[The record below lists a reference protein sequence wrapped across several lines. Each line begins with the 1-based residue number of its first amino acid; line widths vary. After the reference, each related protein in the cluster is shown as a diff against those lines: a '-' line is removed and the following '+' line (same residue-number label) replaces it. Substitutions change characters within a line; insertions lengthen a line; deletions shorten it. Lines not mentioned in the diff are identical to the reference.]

1 MNAPDKHLVA
11 LAQGMAPSLE
21 RKPRPA
27 VTASEI
33 AYEMA
38 EAEFLASPAKYA
50 AWLESVDGDRHMALW
65 FMAPM
70 SASELMA
77 VQNNQHAEMRQS
89 YAATRELRN
98 RYLNDQCADIAA
110 RSIELQEP
118 GTGYNGM
125 SRQDAAERIVR

>member
-1 MNAPDKHLVA
+1 MNAPD
-11 LAQGMAPSLE
+11 
-21 RKPRPA
+21 RFIPRPA

-50 AWLESVDGDRHMALW
+50 AWLQSVDGDRHMAVW

-70 SASELMA
+70 SVSELMA
-77 VQNNQHAEMRQS
+77 AQMDEKSTAEQCQQ
-89 YAATRELRN
+89 ATKELRN
-98 RYLNDQCADIAA
+98 RYLKDQCADIAA

-118 GTGYNGM
+118 GTGYNPAKQ
-125 SRQDAAERIVR
+125 REAV

>member
-1 MNAPDKHLVA
+1 MNAPD
-11 LAQGMAPSLE
+11 
-21 RKPRPA
+21 RFIPRPA

-70 SASELMA
+70 SVGELMA
-77 VQNNQHAEMRQS
+77 VQNNPNAEMRQS

-118 GTGYNGM
+118 GTGYM
-125 SRQDAAERIVR
+125 PTTQREAV

>member
-118 GTGYNGM
+118 GTGYVPAKQ
-125 SRQDAAERIVR
+125 REAV